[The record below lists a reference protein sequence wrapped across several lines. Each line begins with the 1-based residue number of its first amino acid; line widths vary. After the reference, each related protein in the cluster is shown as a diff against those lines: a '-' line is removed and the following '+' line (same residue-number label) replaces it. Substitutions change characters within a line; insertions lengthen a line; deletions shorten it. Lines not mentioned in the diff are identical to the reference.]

1 MANSEIIGAGQDTAR
16 RAPKKTAMNWT
27 NKNSYGI
34 TCPVVFSSET
44 EEWATPQDFFDEA
57 NKEFGPFTLDVCATT
72 VNAKCNIFYTKAED
86 SLSQVWSGKCWM
98 NPPYGRTIG
107 VWVKKAY
114 ESSLC
119 GATVV
124 CLVPSRTDVAWW
136 HEYAM
141 LADEIRFIRGRLKF
155 SKCSGEILG
164 NCPESVKDGRHA
176 PNSAAPFPTALL
188 IFKGK
193 ESHVLCAKSPAQDT
207 MEICHTA
214 PNSASMQNAQVES
227 DLL

>member
-16 RAPKKTAMNWT
+16 RAPKKTTMNWT

-44 EEWATPQDFFDEA
+44 EEWATPQDFFDEV
-57 NKEFGPFTLDVCATT
+57 NKEFGPFELDVCSTI
-72 VNAKCNIFYTKAED
+72 VNAKCNNFYTKAED

-155 SKCSGEILG
+155 TKCSGEILG

-176 PNSAAPFPTALL
+176 PTSAAPFPTALL
-188 IFKGK
+188 IFKAK
-193 ESHVLCAKSPAQDT
+193 ESPVLGEESPAQNT
-207 MEICHTA
+207 KEICHTA
-214 PNSASMQNAQVES
+214 PNSANMQNAQLALEF
-227 DLL
+227 